1 MFEQRGQA
9 GADGQFVLNSALFGA
24 QGRDVLFREG
34 DVAAFQW
41 LTAARGR
48 LFAAGGVTL
57 LVAHRLVRVED
68 THRER
73 ARIDRGVSASHQPLD
88 LVIVG
93 DDSSAELAS
102 PFLESK
108 LRCVGG
114 WSSQAAVF
122 VTLDHL
128 G

>member
-1 MFEQRGQA
+1 MLEQRQQA

-24 QGRDVLFREG
+24 QGRDVLLREG
-34 DVAAFQW
+34 NVAAVQW

-48 LFAAGGVTL
+48 LFAASGVTL

-68 THRER
+68 THRKR
-73 ARIDRGVSASHQPLD
+73 ARIDRRVSASHQPLH

-93 DDSSAELAS
+93 NDSSAELAS
-102 PFLESK
+102 PLLESM

-114 WSSQAAVF
+114 WSSQVAVF
-122 VTLDHL
+122 VTL
-128 G
+128 